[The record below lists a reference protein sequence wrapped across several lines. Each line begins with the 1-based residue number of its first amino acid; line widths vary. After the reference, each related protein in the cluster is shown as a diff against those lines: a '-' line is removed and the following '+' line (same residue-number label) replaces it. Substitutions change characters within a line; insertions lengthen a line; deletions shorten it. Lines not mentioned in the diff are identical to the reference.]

1 MYGCKDGP
9 RHYESEINQIESE
22 IEREKVR
29 LNVSN
34 SVFEAEVGIKK
45 RTNVK
50 NRCKMRNGGL

>member
-1 MYGCKDGP
+1 MTGVQTCALP
-9 RHYESEINQIESE
+9 ISE